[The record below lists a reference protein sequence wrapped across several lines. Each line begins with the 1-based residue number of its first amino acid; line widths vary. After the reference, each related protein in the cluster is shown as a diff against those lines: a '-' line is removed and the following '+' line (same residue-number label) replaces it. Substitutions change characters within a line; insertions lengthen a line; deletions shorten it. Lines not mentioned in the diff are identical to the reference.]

1 LNTADRPAAVLQRE
15 PFGGT
20 LRGEISKALAMIYRE
35 SFGRGP
41 TSTTTYEFCGGY
53 VTFLGE
59 VLQPHE
65 RTLVRTGR
73 ADLVVEAWTVIR
85 EAGRSSVTAE
95 LQRITGHAE
104 LRDSFQL
111 QPERDLAIELFWAP
125 GTAADPPA
133 VGGQIIQASTG
144 RSPAHAWPD

>member
-1 LNTADRPAAVLQRE
+1 MSVADRPAAAALQRK
-15 PFGGT
+15 PFSGT
-20 LRGEISKALAMIYRE
+20 LRREISTALAMIYRE

-41 TSTTTYEFCGGY
+41 RTTATYEFGAGY

-59 VLQPHE
+59 VLHPHE
-65 RTLVRTGR
+65 RLLVRTGR
-73 ADLVVEAWTVIR
+73 ADLVVEGWTVIR
-85 EAGRSSVTAE
+85 EAERGSVTAE

-125 GTAADPPA
+125 RMAAISPLPDGTSSKHRRD
-133 VGGQIIQASTG
+133 
-144 RSPAHAWPD
+144 